1 MASLIER
8 NEIKRY
14 EENKKKAKRKKQ
26 ILIIGSIVMCIC
38 LEIVH
43 LVYRMNTTYK
53 GYTII
58 KSVER
63 ADSNSVVYMPYGKNF
78 IKYSKDGASGFR
90 PDGEILWNGSYEMK
104 NPKAVTC
111 GNYVAVADIGGKDVY
126 IFNGVD
132 TGTYM
137 EMDSPIEQ
145 IAVAN
150 QGVFAVV
157 LKKNGEANIN
167 IYDPYNTIEQLK
179 VSIATSTDN
188 DGFPV
193 DIALSKDGQ
202 KLVTSYLNVQNGVLE
217 SSLNFYNFDNV
228 GKNSVDRIVGS
239 RPLEQKVVVDIDFLD
254 NNTICAYTKDG
265 FRLYSMKETPQDIEV
280 VEIKETINSVASNSK
295 YIAVVTEENNRV
307 EVPYKLFV
315 YNTNG
320 EKVLEKDITF
330 TYDNIEMGED
340 EVILYSKREAHIIR
354 LNGKE
359 KFNCQLASSASFF
372 FPIIDEDKYLLIDGN
387 SLKQIRMAEKG
398 VEEL

>member
-14 EENKKKAKRKKQ
+14 EENKKKAKQKKR

-43 LVYRMNTTYK
+43 IVYRMNTTYK

-63 ADSNSVVYMPYGKNF
+63 ADSSSVVYMPYGTNF

-90 PDGEILWNGSYEMK
+90 PNGEILWNGSYEMK
-104 NPKAVTC
+104 NPMAVTC
-111 GNYVAVADIGGKDVY
+111 GNYVAIADIGGKDVY
-126 IFNGVD
+126 IFNGSD

-137 EMDSPIEQ
+137 EMDAPIEQ
-145 IAVAN
+145 ISVAN
-150 QGVFAVV
+150 QGVFAVI

-193 DIALSKDGQ
+193 AIALSKDGQ
-202 KLVTSYLNVQNGVLE
+202 KLVTSYMNVQNGVMK
-217 SSLNFYNFDNV
+217 SSLNFYNFDSV

-239 RPLEQKVVVDIDFLD
+239 RPLDQKVVVDIDFLN

-265 FRLYSMKETPQDIEV
+265 FQLYSMKETPQDTEV
-280 VEIKETINSVASNSK
+280 VEIKETINSIAANSK

-320 EKVLEKDITF
+320 EKILDKDITF

-340 EVILYSKREAHIIR
+340 EVILYSKREAHI
-354 LNGKE
+354 
-359 KFNCQLASSASFF
+359 S
-372 FPIIDEDKYLLIDGN
+372 
-387 SLKQIRMAEKG
+387 
-398 VEEL
+398 